1 MSQALM
7 TQFDFVD
14 RADAGQKMLATFKPE
29 ILAHDVIVVVLPAAV
44 EIALAFAT
52 EMTLPMRDLN
62 IIRTRTEV
70 SIPRIG
76 DLAGLNVAVID
87 DGVESGSTAMAIGA
101 MLRDAAVNSA
111 TLIVPV
117 CPKSVVP
124 YLLAVYDTIHAVVS
138 PPAPTPLA
146 LYYETN

>member
-1 MSQALM
+1 M
-7 TQFDFVD
+7 TDFDFID
-14 RADAGQKMLATFKPE
+14 RADAGQKMLATFKSE
-29 ILAHDVIVVVLPAAV
+29 ILEHDVIVVVLPAAV

-62 IIRTRTEV
+62 IVRTRTEV

-76 DLAGLNVAVID
+76 NLAGLNVAVID

-101 MLRDAAVNSA
+101 MLRGASVNSA
-111 TLIVPV
+111 TLVVPV

-124 YLLAVYDTIHAVVS
+124 HLLAVYDTIHAVVS
-138 PPAPTPLA
+138 PPALTSLTWH
-146 LYYETN
+146 YEVNQ

>member
-1 MSQALM
+1 M
-7 TQFDFVD
+7 TDFDFID
-14 RADAGQKMLATFKPE
+14 RADAGQKMLATFKSE
-29 ILAHDVIVVVLPAAV
+29 ILEHDVIVVVLPAAV

-62 IIRTRTEV
+62 IVRTRTEV

-76 DLAGLNVAVID
+76 NLAGLNVAVID

-101 MLRDAAVNSA
+101 MLRGASVNSA
-111 TLIVPV
+111 TLVVPV

-124 YLLAVYDTIHAVVS
+124 HLLAVYDTIHAVVS
-138 PPAPTPLA
+138 PPAPTSLTWN
-146 LYYETN
+146 YEVNQ

>member
-1 MSQALM
+1 M
-7 TQFDFVD
+7 TKFDFID
-14 RADAGQKMLATFKPE
+14 REDAGQKMLATFKTE
-29 ILAHDVIVVVLPAAV
+29 ILEHDVIVVVLPAAV

-62 IIRTRTEV
+62 IIRTSATV
-70 SIPRIG
+70 SIPRLEG
-76 DLAGLNVAVID
+76 LSGLNVAVID

-101 MLRDAAVNSA
+101 MLRGASVASA

-124 YLLAVYDTIHAVVS
+124 HLLAVYNTIHAVVS
-138 PPAPTPLA
+138 PPTPSSLS
-146 LYYETN
+146 LHYEAN

>member
-1 MSQALM
+1 MAK
-7 TQFDFVD
+7 FDFID
-14 RADAGQKMLATFKPE
+14 RADAGQKMLATFKTE
-29 ILAHDVIVVVLPAAV
+29 ILAHDVIIVVLPAAV
-44 EIALAFAT
+44 EIAMAFVT

-70 SIPRIG
+70 SIPRLG
-76 DLAGLNVAVID
+76 DLAGFNVAVID

-101 MLRDAAVNSA
+101 MLRGAAVNSA

-124 YLLAVYDTIHAVVS
+124 HLLAVYDAIHAVVS
-138 PPAPTPLA
+138 PPTPSSLTR
-146 LYYETN
+146 YYEVN

>member
-1 MSQALM
+1 M
-7 TQFDFVD
+7 QFDFVD
-14 RADAGQKMLATFKPE
+14 RADAGQKMLATFKSE
-29 ILAHDVIVVVLPAAV
+29 ILEYDVIVVVLPAAV
-44 EIALAFAT
+44 DIALAFAT

-101 MLRDAAVNSA
+101 MLRGASVKSA
-111 TLIVPV
+111 TLVVPI

-124 YLLAVYDTIHAVVS
+124 HLLAVYDTIHAVVS
-138 PPAPTPLA
+138 PPVPSPLA
-146 LYYETN
+146 WHYESDQ

>member
-1 MSQALM
+1 M
-7 TQFDFVD
+7 TDFDFID
-14 RADAGQKMLATFKPE
+14 RADAGQKMLATFKSE
-29 ILAHDVIVVVLPAAV
+29 ILEHDVIVVVLPAAV

-62 IIRTRTEV
+62 IVRTRTEV

-76 DLAGLNVAVID
+76 NLAGLNIAVID

-101 MLRDAAVNSA
+101 MLRGASVNSA
-111 TLIVPV
+111 TLVVPV

-124 YLLAVYDTIHAVVS
+124 HLLAVYDTIHAVVS
-138 PPAPTPLA
+138 PPAPTSLTWH
-146 LYYETN
+146 YEVNQ

>member
-1 MSQALM
+1 M

-14 RADAGQKMLATFKPE
+14 RADAGQKMLAAFKLE
-29 ILAHDVIVVVLPAAV
+29 ILEHDVIVVVLPAAV

-62 IIRTRTEV
+62 IIRTRSEV

-76 DLAGLNVAVID
+76 DLTGLNVAVID
-87 DGVESGSTAMAIGA
+87 DGVESGSTSMAIGA
-101 MLRDAAVNSA
+101 MLRGASVKSA
-111 TLIVPV
+111 TLFVPV

-124 YLLAVYDTIHAVVS
+124 HLLAVYDTIHAVVS
-138 PPAPTPLA
+138 PPAPISLTRF
-146 LYYETN
+146 YEVN

>member
-1 MSQALM
+1 MSRASM
-7 TQFDFVD
+7 TQFDFFD
-14 RADAGQKMLATFKPE
+14 RADAGQKMLATFKAE
-29 ILAHDVIVVVLPAAV
+29 ILEHDVIVVVLPAAV

-62 IIRTRTEV
+62 VIRTRTEV

-101 MLRDAAVNSA
+101 MLRGASVNSA
-111 TLIVPV
+111 TLVVPV

-124 YLLAVYDTIHAVVS
+124 HLLAVYDTIHAVVS
-138 PPAPTPLA
+138 PPVPSPLA
-146 LYYETN
+146 WHYEVS

>member
-1 MSQALM
+1 M
-7 TQFDFVD
+7 TQFDFID

-29 ILAHDVIVVVLPAAV
+29 ILEHDVIVVVLPAAV

-62 IIRTRTEV
+62 VIRTRTEV
-70 SIPRIG
+70 SIPMITN
-76 DLAGLNVAVID
+76 LAGLNVAVID

-101 MLRDAAVNSA
+101 MLRGASVQSA
-111 TLIVPV
+111 TLVVPV

-124 YLLAVYDTIHAVVS
+124 HLLAVYDTIHAVVS
-138 PPAPTPLA
+138 PPVPISLTRF
-146 LYYETN
+146 YEAN